1 LDVTTEMT
9 ERGERRN
16 TSTEKRRRFLR
27 WGRIAITLSAVAY
40 LASRVDPSEVVS
52 AWRRLSVG
60 AALFALIVAFAAVG
74 VGIVRWRL
82 LLRAYGAIDLP
93 SWARL
98 GHLYLVGHFYN
109 TYVPGGV
116 GGDILRG
123 IASRKAFG
131 DVSWAGATTGVAV
144 VFIERVLGVSALLAM
159 AACAYFIRPL
169 PGLENVGL
177 WAGLGLAAGV
187 GALGG
192 IALAPTLAP
201 WLPKRLAEPL
211 RALPHFYTTWPFIGA
226 IVASLIIHLLNIVA
240 GHAIMHSLDPAVQ
253 FSSSAVAMPLVSA
266 SGFFPFT
273 VGGAGVREAA
283 FAALY
288 GTVGVPEATAYA
300 GSLSFW
306 ALQLVTA
313 GVGGLINLWIPV
325 SGGPDDR

>member
-1 LDVTTEMT
+1 MT
-9 ERGERRN
+9 ESEGRR
-16 TSTEKRRRFLR
+16 STGAQKRRRFLR
-27 WGRIAITLSAVAY
+27 WGRIAMTLAAVAY
-40 LASRVDPSEVVS
+40 LASRVDPAEVVA

-60 AALFALIVAFAAVG
+60 AALFALTVAFTG
-74 VGIVRWRL
+74 VGMGVIRWRL
-82 LLRAYGAIDLP
+82 LLRAYGAIDVP

-116 GGDILRG
+116 GGDVIRG

-144 VFIERVLGVSALLAM
+144 VFIERVLGVSALLAIT
-159 AACAYFIRPL
+159 ACGYFIRPL
-169 PGLENVGL
+169 PGLENVEL
-177 WAGLGLAAGV
+177 WVGLGLAAGV
-187 GALGG
+187 GALCG
-192 IALAPTLAP
+192 IALAPRLAP
-201 WLPKRLAEPL
+201 WLPNGLAEPL
-211 RALPHFYTTWPFIGA
+211 RALPRLHTWWPFIGA
-226 IVASLIIHLLNIVA
+226 IVASLIIMFLNVVA
-240 GHAIMHSLDPAVQ
+240 GHAIMHSLDPAVE
-253 FSSSAVAMPLVSA
+253 FSSSVVVMPPVSA

-288 GTVGVPEATAYA
+288 GTVGVREATAYA

-306 ALQLVTA
+306 AMQLITA
-313 GVGGLINLWIPV
+313 GFGGLINLWIPI